1 MRSSMSAEEKYFG
14 DGFVPLKRDISA
26 DEWWLLGGRKKGAT
40 SARACR
46 SGLPAQVLT
55 GCLQAGHAQV
65 DLAHRARSSHR
76 ARRHA
81 VRRQRYD
88 VAGEI

>member
-1 MRSSMSAEEKYFG
+1 MRSSMSAEEKYFEDNLG
-14 DGFVPLKRDISA
+14 WLKRDFSA

-40 SARACR
+40 LTRACR

-55 GCLQAGHAQV
+55 GCLQAGHAQI
-65 DLAHRARSSHR
+65 DLVRHARSTHRACRD
-76 ARRHA
+76 A

-88 VAGEI
+88 IAGEI

>member
-1 MRSSMSAEEKYFG
+1 MRSSMSAEEKYLG
-14 DGFVPLKRDISA
+14 DDLGSLKRDTSA

-55 GCLQAGHAQV
+55 GCLQAGHVQV

-76 ARRHA
+76 ACKDA
-81 VRRQRYD
+81 VRRQRHD
-88 VAGEI
+88 IAGKI

>member
-1 MRSSMSAEEKYFG
+1 MRSSMSAEEKYLG
-14 DGFVPLKRDISA
+14 DDLGSLKRDTSA

-40 SARACR
+40 SARARR

-55 GCLQAGHAQV
+55 GCLQAGHAHIGLV
-65 DLAHRARSSHR
+65 RHACSSHR
-76 ARRHA
+76 ACRHA